1 MNGLVNPWRRWWL
14 FALSGLIVVFL
25 IVPVLIIIPMSF
37 SASRYLDFPPTSF
50 SLQWYERLF
59 GPGDWWPA
67 LVVSLKLATLTALLS
82 APLGVAVSYAVHHA
96 KWRFIKRLETMMLL
110 PLMVP
115 HIIVAVG
122 IFYGYVH
129 FKLLGSFWALLAANV
144 MLALPFVVVS
154 TSAGLRTFDD
164 TQELVARIMGCSRL
178 RAFLSVTLP
187 QIRGSV
193 ITGML
198 FAFVSALD
206 EVIVAILVSTGRSVT
221 VTKVMFDSL
230 RDEIDPTITAVST
243 LMILASLIGLGLTLW
258 LQSLNSRRAGQGA

>member
-1 MNGLVNPWRRWWL
+1 MSALVNPWRRVWL
-14 FALSGLIVVFL
+14 FILTGLIVLFL

-37 SASRYLDFPPTSF
+37 SASRYLDFPPKAF

-59 GPGDWWPA
+59 GPGDWLPA
-67 LVVSLKLATLTALLS
+67 LMVSLKLATLTALIA
-82 APLGVAVSYAVHHA
+82 APLGIAVAYAIHRA
-96 KWRFIKRLETMMLL
+96 EWRIIKRLETVMLL

-115 HIIVAVG
+115 HIIIAVG

-154 TSAGLRTFDD
+154 TSAGLRSFDD
-164 TQELVARIMGCSRL
+164 TQELVARILGCSRL
-178 RAFLSVTLP
+178 RAFLTVTLP

-193 ITGML
+193 VTGML
-198 FAFVSALD
+198 FAFVSSLD
-206 EVIVAILVSTGRSVT
+206 EVIVAILVSTGRNVT

-230 RDEIDPTITAVST
+230 RDEIDPTITAVSS
-243 LMILASLIGLGLTLW
+243 LMILASFLGLGLALW
-258 LQSLNSRRAGQGA
+258 LQRISRVRSGRTA

>member
-1 MNGLVNPWRRWWL
+1 MDRLINPWRRWWL
-14 FALSGLIVVFL
+14 YALTAILVLFL

-37 SASRYLDFPPTSF
+37 SASRYLDFPPTAF
-50 SLQWYERLF
+50 SLQWYDRLF

-67 LVVSLKLATLTALLS
+67 LMISLKLAALTALIT

-96 KWRFIKRLETMMLL
+96 QWRFIKRLETVMLL

-178 RAFLSVTLP
+178 RAFLTVTLP

-198 FAFVSALD
+198 FAFVSSLD
-206 EVIVAILVSTGRSVT
+206 EVVVAILVSTGRNVT

-230 RDEIDPTITAVST
+230 RDEIDPTIAAVST
-243 LMILASLIGLGLTLW
+243 LMIVLSFVGLGLALW
-258 LQSLNSRRAGQGA
+258 VQHISARRAGQRA